1 MDVGAEVEVQVAP
14 QNWRRAQ
21 VIDRY
26 VSPIEASGAVI
37 VVKFEDGSVAKRGV
51 PSDVNQDALDVRLL
65 SPGQSQ
71 RFDVDD
77 LTQLIEL
84 DETTILSALETRFA
98 EHKIYTN
105 TGAILLA

>member
-1 MDVGAEVEVQVAP
+1 MKPCLLPEMT
-14 QNWRRAQ
+14 
-21 VIDRY
+21 
-26 VSPIEASGAVI
+26 SSGAVI

-65 SPGQSQ
+65 SPGQGQ